1 MELTGNTIFITGG
14 GSGIGRALAEAL
26 HQRGNKVI
34 ISGRRKA
41 NLAATIEANPG
52 IDSIELDIVDP
63 ASIRRVSAELISRY
77 PKLNVLINNAGIM
90 LVDDVA
96 GYVDD
101 ELISSTITTNLI
113 GPIRLTGSLIEHLKK
128 QESAAVLNVSSVLG
142 FVPMAIAAVYSS
154 TKAALHSY
162 SQSLRF
168 KLRKTRVRVLEVIP
182 PWVRTELLN
191 SSEES
196 RAMPLDEFLQETME
210 ALATDADEIMVA
222 GAKFLRDQAGPNE
235 SAFVKTFNERLELQP
250 PEAEPVQETISR
262 S

>member
-26 HQRGNKVI
+26 HHRGNKVI

-52 IDSIELDIVDP
+52 MDSIELDIADS

-90 LVDDVA
+90 QVDDVA
-96 GYVDD
+96 DYVDD

-162 SQSLRF
+162 TQSLRF

-222 GAKFLRDQAGPNE
+222 RAKFLRDQAGPNE
-235 SAFVKTFNERLELQP
+235 SAFVNTFNERFELQP
-250 PEAEPVQETISR
+250 PKAELVQETVSR